1 MAQLHVQKKRGQLG
15 WLWIVITL
23 LVLAVAYY
31 LLVQN
36 NTLPDTFNLKTHHAS
51 LTHADK
57 NYFIV

>member
-15 WLWIVITL
+15 WLWIVIIL
-23 LVLAVAYY
+23 LVLAIVYY

-36 NTLPDTFNLKTHHAS
+36 NALPDTFNLKNHAS
-51 LTHADK
+51 LVQTDT